1 MIVAHLSDLH
11 LGYRAYGRQEQGRN
25 VRELDVERAFGR
37 ALEAVIDLDPG
48 LVVIS
53 GDVFDRP
60 DPASTAVVALAR
72 GLEVLRKS
80 SPDTPVVMVAGS
92 SDTPLRGGG
101 PGALAAFDT
110 IPGVEAAFGDVRSL
124 SLWDGELHVLLVP
137 HRALMRRPP
146 PVLEPDPSAR
156 WNVLVVRAR
165 VGGGDAHPE
174 AREGGRRR
182 GRTAR
187 AGVPLGSGDWDY
199 VALGHEHGHRV
210 VAPAMAYAGSLE
222 RIGPDPWHEAAEEKG
237 FVSVDL
243 PTGNIRFHPVAG
255 RPVVELAGI
264 RVRPGDPAHV
274 GRRVREVV
282 SETPGGIDGK
292 IVRMRIQGLPGG
304 APPNLDDE
312 LLESIR
318 SRALHLSV
326 RVDWPSSE
334 QDHPSLESRLATM
347 VDDAAASPLAE
358 VLDLLAEGEGEPVA

>member
-11 LGYRAYGRQEQGRN
+11 LGYRAYDRQEQGRN

-37 ALEAVIDLDPG
+37 ALEAVVALEPG

-60 DPASTAVVALAR
+60 DPSSTAVVALAR
-72 GLEVLRKS
+72 GLEVLRES
-80 SPDTPVVMVAGS
+80 LPETPVVMVAGS

-110 IPGVEAAFGDVRSL
+110 IPGVEAAFGDMRAL
-124 SLWDGELHVLLVP
+124 KFRDGELHVLLVP

-146 PVLEPDPSAR
+146 PLLEPDASAR
-156 WNVLVVRAR
+156 WNVLAVRAQ
-165 VGGGDAHPE
+165 VGGGDAGPE
-174 AREGGRRR
+174 AHRGGGGQ
-182 GRTAR
+182 GRPAG
-187 AGVPLGSGDWDY
+187 AGVPLGRGDWDY

-222 RIGPDPWHEAAEEKG
+222 RIGPDPWREAAEEKG
-237 FVSVDL
+237 FVSADL
-243 PTGNIRFHPVAG
+243 PTGSVRFHPVGG

-312 LLESIR
+312 LLESLG

-326 RVDWPSSE
+326 RVDWPSSA
-334 QDHPSLESRLATM
+334 QDLPSLESRMASM
-347 VDDAAASPLAE
+347 ADDGAPSPLAD
-358 VLDLLAEGEGEPVA
+358 VFDLLTEGEGEPVA

>member
-11 LGYRAYGRQEQGRN
+11 LGYRAYDRQEQGRN

-37 ALEAVIDLDPG
+37 ALEAVIALEPG

-60 DPASTAVVALAR
+60 DPSSTAVVALAR
-72 GLEVLRKS
+72 GLEVLRES
-80 SPDTPVVMVAGS
+80 LPDTPVVMVAGS

-110 IPGVEAAFGDVRSL
+110 IPGVEAAFGDVRAL
-124 SLWDGELHVLLVP
+124 RLLDGELHVLLVP

-146 PVLEPDPSAR
+146 PPLAPDASAR

-165 VGGGDAHPE
+165 VGTSAAAV
-174 AREGGRRR
+174 ARGSGRGRRR
-182 GRTAR
+182 AMGT
-187 AGVPLGSGDWDY
+187 GVPLGRADWDY

-222 RIGPDPWHEAAEEKG
+222 RIGPDPWREAVEEKG

-243 PTGNIRFHPVAG
+243 PTGSVRFHPIGG

-264 RVRPGDPAHV
+264 RVRPGDPEHV

-312 LLESIR
+312 LLESLR

-326 RVDWPSSE
+326 RVDWPPST
-334 QDHPSLESRLATM
+334 QGVPSLESSLSTM
-347 VDDAAASPLAE
+347 ADDGESSPLADI
-358 VLDLLAEGEGEPVA
+358 LDLLAEGEEEPVA